1 MFFYFLFNEITK
13 ESEMKPGET
22 MRQITLKGSGPNVAK
37 LNEKIQEIINIAQA
51 PKVAARVGGPRLD
64 HSFLIKVVVPND
76 KVGIIIGRQGSTL
89 RGIQE
94 RTRATIHIPPAAD
107 EDNPEVRT
115 ITIGADIKEDAD
127 AAQMEIFLALQ
138 QQQQQQAAAAS
149 ATLQQQQP
157 TNAICISIPDDKV
170 FRFNNF
176 NEIIKVLTLI
186 LYTV

>member
-1 MFFYFLFNEITK
+1 
-13 ESEMKPGET
+13 MKPGET

-51 PKVAARVGGPRLD
+51 PKVAARVGPRLD

-107 EDNPEVRT
+107 EDNSEVRT

-170 FRFNNF
+170 FRFNNLMNLKKF
-176 NEIIKVLTLI
+176 LLLL
-186 LYTV
+186 LYNF